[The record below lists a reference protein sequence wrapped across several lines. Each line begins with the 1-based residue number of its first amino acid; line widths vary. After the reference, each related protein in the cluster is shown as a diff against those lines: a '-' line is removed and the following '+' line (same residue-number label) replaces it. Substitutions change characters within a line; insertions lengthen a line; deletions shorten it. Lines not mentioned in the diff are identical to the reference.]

1 MRPTA
6 PRLRGHP
13 QQRLS
18 GGLLW
23 AIILT
28 ALALTGLLGGAI

>member
-6 PRLRGHP
+6 PHLRGHP
-13 QQRLS
+13 LQRPS

-28 ALALTGLLGGAI
+28 AIALAGLLGGTI